1 MDFQIKMILIKKLFK
16 LFWKRKL
23 YKKPIFRNPKKLYHF
38 ITANPLKDTH
48 PIALQVEVTSECN
61 LKCEYCIHH
70 LMVENDKPIGTMSM
84 KQYIE
89 ILDRHKDTL
98 ILLHLQGQGEPFLH
112 PQYAEMVKEAK
123 KRGLMLLAF
132 TNGTALNAK
141 NRKMLL
147 EADFD
152 LLYLSFDM
160 QDKEGL
166 EKTRTGMSYDK
177 VVHNY
182 QQLVKERN
190 EGNYSTILAVHAVI
204 YKSNLNK
211 LKDRIF
217 EIDQLL
223 KPDVIVPTSL
233 AMPAGDV
240 KDYTQWYTRVGLDK
254 EMVMRLPD
262 TVHFSK
268 YTNSICISNREFYTA
283 RGLGICDKA
292 NFIYY
297 RWDGT
302 TSFCGERHTV
312 DEDDPVTG
320 VREAIHLM
328 KKGIVPPQCKMC
340 QYLPPLLFDK
350 TMKESTIIQND

>member
-1 MDFQIKMILIKKLFK
+1 MNFQTKMVVAKKL
-16 LFWKRKL
+16 LGLVWKRKL
-23 YKKPIFRNPKKLYHF
+23 YKKPIFRNPKKLYNF
-38 ITANPLKDTH
+38 VTANPLKDTH
-48 PIALQVEVTSECN
+48 PTALQVEVTSKCN
-61 LKCEYCIHH
+61 MKCEYCIHH

-84 KQYIE
+84 EQYLE

-112 PQYAEMVKEAK
+112 PQYGEMVKEAK
-123 KRGLMLLAF
+123 RRGLMLLAF
-132 TNGTALNAK
+132 TNGTLLNAK

-160 QDKEGL
+160 QDKAGL
-166 EKTRTGMSYDK
+166 ERTRIGMPYDK

-182 QQLVKERN
+182 QQLVKERD
-190 EGNYSTILAVHAVI
+190 EGKYSTILAIHAVI
-204 YKSNLNK
+204 YKSNLDK
-211 LKDRIF
+211 LKDRVV

-223 KPDVIVPTSL
+223 KPDVIIPTSL
-233 AMPAGDV
+233 AMPGGDE
-240 KDYTQWYTRVGLDK
+240 KDYTQWYLRVGLDK
-254 EMVMRLPD
+254 EMVLELPN
-262 TVHFSK
+262 TLHLSK
-268 YTNSICISNREFYTA
+268 DINSICVSNREFYSG

-312 DEDDPVTG
+312 DCDDPVKG
-320 VREAIHLM
+320 VREAIQLM

-340 QYLPPLLFDK
+340 QYLPPALFDK
-350 TMKESTIIQND
+350 TLKESNIHIEN